1 MYSFIPSW
9 YGNAGS
15 WDRDAGVWYKAGG
28 QMEFD
33 DAVNQIKMFQMA
45 GEDVEIILPGCIPF
59 LRHFLHREQVGE
71 AEVWSVFDQIQNIK
85 GNTARQIH
93 LNEYSWPE
101 DIEWSY
107 TPFLMIAYK
116 NGALYAKAE
125 FNEEGWWV
133 EAVFYENNAPVRRI
147 HLDDRGFISYA
158 ENYRNGEPEWRFYYD
173 RKGRWQIKE
182 DIKRSN
188 VYVNPVFSNRFE
200 RASYANLGQLIEEV
214 LLKHLRERTENSLI
228 IAFDERH
235 NEIIQKALQDTEK
248 KRKAAYSVFSQRTG
262 NLLPASLESMIRE
275 NRLIVSDTE
284 YLADQIRN
292 QFPQY
297 SENVMDLSPYDA
309 RLALGK
315 SSTISA
321 LKILYYVNRDTF
333 DNYENDLINIFH
345 YMEKERKAFL
355 TIGIGRHIEGAY
367 AVNTMKM
374 QLTAFM
380 ESIGIA
386 YRFDDEKEN
395 IAENEAE
402 EEDEPRIAVRECRS
416 ETQIIEVLSD
426 HRIIFDSGSVPDLY
440 LQIAG
445 ISAGLPIILRTKSQY
460 VSHKENGWIL
470 ERDDELERALDYYL
484 SSLTNWNKS
493 LIWSL
498 RRIGEYANGNIVE
511 RWKKAMDRLTGNME
525 SPTGNTDGLTSNKSN
540 GMEDLANGSD

>member
-9 YGNAGS
+9 YGNAKS
-15 WDRDAGVWYKAGG
+15 WVRDARIWYKAGD

-33 DAVNQIKMFQMA
+33 DTVNQIKMFQMA
-45 GEDVEIILPGCIPF
+45 GEDVEIVLLGCIPY
-59 LRHFLHREQVGE
+59 LRHFLHREQIDG
-71 AEVWSVFDQIQNIK
+71 AAVWSVFDQIQNIK

-93 LNEYSWPE
+93 LNEYSWPD

-107 TPFLMIAYK
+107 TPFLMIGYK
-116 NGALYAKAE
+116 KGALYTKAE

-133 EAVFYENNAPVRRI
+133 EAVFYENDLPVRRI
-147 HLDDRGFISYA
+147 HLDDRGFISYT
-158 ENYRNGEPEWRFYYD
+158 ENYQNGEPVWRFYYD

-182 DIKRSN
+182 DIKRNN
-188 VYVNPVFSNRFE
+188 VYVNPAFSNRFS
-200 RASYANLGQLIEEV
+200 RTSYGDLGQLIEEV
-214 LLKHLRERTENSLI
+214 LDKHLKERTENSLI

-235 NEIIQKALQDTEK
+235 NEIIQKALQNTEK
-248 KRKAAYSVFSQRTG
+248 KRKAAYSVFSHRTG
-262 NLLPASLESMIRE
+262 KLLPSSLESRIME
-275 NRLIVSDTE
+275 NRLIVTDTE

-297 SENVMDLSPYDA
+297 SENVQDMSPYDA

-321 LKILYYVNRDTF
+321 LKILFYFNTDAF
-333 DNYENDLINIFH
+333 DRYENALIRIFH

-355 TIGIGRHIEGAY
+355 TVGIGRHIEGAY

-374 QLTAFM
+374 KLAELM
-380 ESIGIA
+380 ESIGAA
-386 YRFDDEKEN
+386 YRFDDEIEN
-395 IAENEAE
+395 IAENETE
-402 EEDEPRIAVRECRS
+402 EKAEPRIAVRECRS

-426 HRIIFDSGSVPDLY
+426 HRIIFDPGSVPDLY

-460 VSHKENGWIL
+460 VSHRENGWIL
-470 ERDDELERALDYYL
+470 ENDDELWKALDYYL
-484 SSLTNWNKS
+484 GSLSNWNRS

-511 RWKKAMDRLTGNME
+511 RWKTAMDALST
-525 SPTGNTDGLTSNKSN
+525 
-540 GMEDLANGSD
+540 